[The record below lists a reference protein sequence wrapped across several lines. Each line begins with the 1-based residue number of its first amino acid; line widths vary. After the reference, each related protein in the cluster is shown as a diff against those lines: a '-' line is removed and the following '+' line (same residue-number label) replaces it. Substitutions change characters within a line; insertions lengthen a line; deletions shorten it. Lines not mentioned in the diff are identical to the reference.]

1 MNFVIDSGA
10 SVNILDETSFS
21 KVRPQPSLKRAQSII
36 YTFYGAKS
44 PLSLKGSFHAT
55 VESND
60 RVTEAQIFVAAGN
73 SGNLLSYKTASELG
87 LIKIKVNI
95 VKQDDGI
102 TVENGSKH
110 PVWCGKA

>member
-1 MNFVIDSGA
+1 M
-10 SVNILDETSFS
+10 
-21 KVRPQPSLKRAQSII
+21 
-36 YTFYGAKS
+36 
-44 PLSLKGSFHAT
+44 SLKGSFHAA

-87 LIKIKVNI
+87 LIKIKVET

-102 TVENGSKH
+102 TAASRVCSRRRS
-110 PVWCGKA
+110 